1 MPNITPSRKGGTSV
15 DCSDLLAQKKRNIYL
30 AIARKNIVKGGA
42 TQIANVQLGYD
53 NGFMELKS
61 KRGLDEYLVRPS
73 VIITAT
79 YGTSIASIRITGYT
93 LGTITQTQID
103 DFKNAFA
110 LLLGISPSFIIIN
123 LSSGSLIIDI
133 SLAYSDI
140 NTSSLTQN
148 EIAFIVNKDSIL
160 EQLTPDDISTI
171 LTNSNTTAVI
181 TQTGASISIDSS
193 YLSISV
199 DVNLVNDC
207 LRNKTRIT
215 FYNPLVGDIE
225 NNCMYTIIG
234 SRVVRINTNG
244 TISTIALFPES
255 EGCNYIFIDSTSS
268 FLVIPSNV
276 RDTTSAAALITNS
289 LACNK
294 VYVIRLSDGTVF
306 IKTLNEL
313 YLTRTNCGFNQI
325 NNRFYYTSYM
335 AGNKYQKLCY
345 IDITTLSN
353 ETLTAIYTTINAENY
368 SGKIEFIDNNTGF
381 LNKTNNIQLLNFS
394 NDTSSIIAGI
404 ESFAAAIGIWNNA
417 TLIHGQPSSNSWFG
431 NNGGVYRP
439 YLDASIGTNAFFSDI
454 NDIAYDSDNNRL
466 LVCDRYAQRIRSVN
480 LKDGNNYAVT
490 TIAGTSP
497 VTYGE
502 AGNSSSSSYSQKVL
516 DSLGQVGVWNNGTNQ
531 MPSYTK
537 VNSSYLNSTFNNP
550 RHLIA
555 FKGKIYVLDNSGET
569 RQLVNNSV
577 SDFIV
582 FE

>member
-1 MPNITPSRKGGTSV
+1 MPNITPSKKGGTSV

-30 AIARKNIVKGGA
+30 AIARNSNGKGGG
-42 TQIANVQLGYD
+42 TQQSNKQLGYD

-61 KRGLDEYLVRPS
+61 KKGLDEYLVRPS

-110 LLLGISPSFIIIN
+110 LLLGISPSLIMIN

-160 EQLTPDDISTI
+160 EQLTPTDISTI

-181 TQTGASISIDSS
+181 TQNGASISIDSS

-234 SRVVRINTNG
+234 YRVVRINTNG

-276 RDTTSAAALITNS
+276 RDTTSAQAVNNPS
-289 LACNK
+289 SNK
-294 VYVIRLSDGTVF
+294 VYVIRLSDGIIFT
-306 IKTLNEL
+306 KTLNEL
-313 YLTRTNCGFNQI
+313 FVRADSCGFNQF
-325 NNRFYYTSYM
+325 NNRFYYTSNM
-335 AGNKYQKLCY
+335 KDNNKYSKLCY
-345 IDITTLSN
+345 IPITSLSD
-353 ETLTAIYTTINAENY
+353 ETLTATYTTINAGY

-381 LNKTNNIQLLNFS
+381 INSSHNIRLLNVS
-394 NDTSSIIAGI
+394 NDTSSIIAGNQQ
-404 ESFAAAIGIWNNA
+404 IGIWNNV
-417 TLIHGQPSSNSWFG
+417 TLIPGNSESNSWFST
-431 NNGGVYRP
+431 NGRVFGP
-439 YLDASIGTNAFFSDI
+439 YLDAPIGTNAFFSI
-454 NDIAYDSDNNRL
+454 IQDIAYDSENNRL
-466 LVCDRYAQRIRSVN
+466 LVCDRYAQRIRSVDLN
-480 LKDGNNYAVT
+480 AGNNYAVT
-490 TIAGTSP
+490 TLAGTSP
-497 VTYGE
+497 VLGGQ
-502 AGNSSSSSYSQKVL
+502 AANGPNSNYTSQVL
-516 DSLGQVGVWNNGTNQ
+516 NSLGQVGDWNNGTNQ

-537 VNSSYLNSTFNNP
+537 VNSSYLNSTFNSP
-550 RHLIA
+550 RKLIA
-555 FKGKIYVLDNSGET
+555 FKGKIYVLDNTGET
-569 RQLVNNSV
+569 RQLVNNLV